1 MSIAV
6 LVADD
11 PVIVDE
17 PKTDPL
23 KEVARVMLLASK
35 AQGDDVSKG
44 GTAMDTTISGTADFV
59 SRFVY
64 STFYFASYG
73 VVFPTLFVA
82 STVPGLGQVASGL
95 VEGAN
100 AASEAVKER
109 KAKHARR
116 NAERTAKQAAAHD
129 PDRQRV
135 SQKGVEA
142 MASA

>member
-1 MSIAV
+1 M
-6 LVADD
+6 
-11 PVIVDE
+11 P
-17 PKTDPL
+17 
-23 KEVARVMLLASK
+23 LASE
-35 AQGDDVSKG
+35 AQGDGVSKG
-44 GTAMDTTISGTADFV
+44 GTAMETTNSSTANFV

-109 KAKHARR
+109 KAKRARWK
-116 NAERTAKQAAAHD
+116 AERTAKKAAAHD
-129 PDRQRV
+129 PDRQEV
-135 SQKGVEA
+135 AQEGVEA
-142 MASA
+142 VHAC